1 MTNVESFA
9 YQVNNFDFYYEM
21 SDSTKTYYKG
31 AAAKTEIK
39 NTAESMTPNELNEAK
54 KLITVEQELIERYF
68 QGLFHEVSPEP
79 QPSANSELFKMAW
92 SILKSGLAESFSIAL
107 KKAWIIM
114 RIKLQ
119 GEITISFA
127 KETGELRN
135 ALAISVGKLDTIEKG
150 FVRYMENIEGQ
161 ETWRSFRIERLL
173 TA

>member
-1 MTNVESFA
+1 MTTTESFA
-9 YQVNNFDFYYEM
+9 DQVNNFDFYFEM

-31 AAAKTEIK
+31 VSAQSEIK
-39 NTAESMTPNELNEAK
+39 QIAESMTANELIEAK
-54 KLITVEQELIERYF
+54 KLITVEQELIDRYF
-68 QGLFHEVSPEP
+68 QGLFPEVSPEP

-92 SILKSGLAESFSIAL
+92 SIVKSGLAESFSIAL

-119 GEITISFA
+119 GEVTISFA

-135 ALAISVGKLDTIEKG
+135 ALAISVGKLDTVEKG
-150 FVRYMENIEGQ
+150 FVRYMENIEGV